1 MPYRPHGLRTSH
13 GVLPFVRVFFVPA
26 LESFFFGPEEGS
38 ESLFYLAFRAKF
50 FYCIEDKEC
59 RNKGIGRLTS

>member
-1 MPYRPHGLRTSH
+1 MEFSL
-13 GVLPFVRVFFVPA
+13 LFEFFVPA

-50 FYCIEDKEC
+50 SYCIEDKEC

>member
-1 MPYRPHGLRTSH
+1 MEFSL
-13 GVLPFVRVFFVPA
+13 LFEFFCSGTGK
-26 LESFFFGPEEGS
+26 LFFFGPEEGS

-50 FYCIEDKEC
+50 SYCIEDKEC